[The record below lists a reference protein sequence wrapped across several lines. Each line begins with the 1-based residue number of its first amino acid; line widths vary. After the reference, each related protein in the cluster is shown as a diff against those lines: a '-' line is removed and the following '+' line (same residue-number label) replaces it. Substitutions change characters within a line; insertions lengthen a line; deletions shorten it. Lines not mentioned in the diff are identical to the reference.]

1 MYGTF
6 THVDTE
12 THRLLCRIYIHR
24 VKNYKRTN
32 TLLRFVS
39 KYAESFGN
47 AFIFTYDDVSMWVKG
62 FLQNDKIYEYL
73 LPRPLQSLYIN
84 PT

>member
-6 THVDTE
+6 YTRRHQDAQ
-12 THRLLCRIYIHR
+12 LLCRIHIHR
-24 VKNYKRTN
+24 VKNDKRTN
-32 TLLRFVS
+32 ALLRFVS